1 VDSFLHHSFSAKY
14 IIGDNFMKDFIKN
27 KKVWIGIAVVII
39 VIGWAVWS
47 GQPAPEIQG

>member
-1 VDSFLHHSFSAKY
+1 MHHKLVAKTQ
-14 IIGDNFMKDFIKN
+14 INNVTGDNDMKDFIKN

-47 GQPAPEIQG
+47 GQPAPEIAQ